1 MTRTTIESIEVIART
16 TSETG
21 GLRKKG
27 AASAAPFSFG
37 TMLENVPGSVRVA
50 RLFGIDINIHFSWI
64 LIFFLVVLN
73 LADSFPQQFPK
84 WSNEKGLV
92 VAAIT
97 AFLFFGSVLG
107 HELAHSLVARRF
119 RMSVSSI
126 TLFLLGGVANLRKE
140 PPSAQAEFF
149 MASAGP
155 ATSVLIGVVGLGVAF
170 FLESRAALPNAE
182 AVQAIAGYLGTVNL
196 YLAAFNMIPGFPLD
210 GGRVL
215 RSLIWGITG
224 NRTRATTI
232 AARGGQLVAFALGA
246 FVVYEVVVLQEA
258 SGLWLGLIAYFLYSA
273 ATSTLQ
279 QERVV
284 SVVGD
289 AKVGPLMTTDFRSTP
304 PGVTVGQLIRDL
316 VLPMNL
322 RAIPVLSGE
331 NFIGLVA
338 IGDLRKV
345 DQARWAE
352 TPVEQVMTPA
362 SELPTASP
370 DDPLTTALE
379 RFGETELPLLPV
391 IKDGRLVGLL
401 YRESVIGYVRMQ
413 EMLGL
418 EGRR

>member
-1 MTRTTIESIEVIART
+1 
-16 TSETG
+16 
-21 GLRKKG
+21 
-27 AASAAPFSFG
+27 
-37 TMLENVPGSVRVA
+37 MLQIMPGSVRIA

-73 LADSFPQQFPK
+73 LADSFPQQFPQ
-84 WSNEKGLV
+84 WSDQKGLV

-119 RMSVSSI
+119 QMSVSSI

-140 PPSAQAEFF
+140 PPSAQDEFF

-155 ATSVLIGVVGLGVAF
+155 ATSVVIGVVSLGVG
-170 FLESRAALPNAE
+170 FLLDPRAVALSNAE
-182 AVQAIAGYLGTVNL
+182 AVQAVAAYLGTVNL

-215 RSLIWGITG
+215 RSAIWAITG
-224 NRTRATTI
+224 DRTRATTI
-232 AARGGQLVAFALGA
+232 AARGGQVVAFAFGA
-246 FVVYEVVVLQEA
+246 FVVYEVIVLHEA
-258 SGLWLGLIAYFLYSA
+258 SGLWLGLIAYFLWNAASA
-273 ATSTLQ
+273 SLQ
-279 QERVV
+279 QERIT
-284 SVVGD
+284 SVVGG
-289 AKVGPLMTTDFRSTP
+289 AKVGPLMTTDFKSTP
-304 PGVTVGQLIRDL
+304 PGVMVGQVIRDF

-322 RAIPVLSGE
+322 RAIPVVAADR
-331 NFIGLVA
+331 FIGLVT

-352 TPVEQVMTPA
+352 TPVEAVMTAA
-362 SELPTASP
+362 SELPTVAP
-370 DDPLTTALE
+370 DDPLGTALE
-379 RFGETELPLLPV
+379 RFGTTELPLLPV
-391 IKDGRLVGLL
+391 VKDGHLVGVL

-413 EMLGL
+413 EMLGA

>member
-1 MTRTTIESIEVIART
+1 
-16 TSETG
+16 
-21 GLRKKG
+21 
-27 AASAAPFSFG
+27 
-37 TMLENVPGSVRVA
+37 MLGNVPGSVRVA

-73 LADSFPQQFPK
+73 LADSFPEQFPQ
-84 WSNEKGLV
+84 WSNQKGLV
-92 VAAIT
+92 VASIT
-97 AFLFFGSVLG
+97 AFLFFGSVLA

-119 RMSVSSI
+119 QMSVSSI

-149 MASAGP
+149 MAVAGP
-155 ATSVLIGVVGLGVAF
+155 ATSVVIGVVGLGLA
-170 FLESRAALPNAE
+170 LLLDPRTTLPNAE
-182 AVQAIAGYLGTVNL
+182 AVQAVAGYLGLVNL

-215 RSLIWGITG
+215 RSAIWAITG
-224 NRTRATTI
+224 NRGRATTI

-246 FVVYEVVVLQEA
+246 FVLYEVVILHEA

-284 SVVGD
+284 SVVGG
-289 AKVGPLMTTDFRSTP
+289 ARVAPLMTTDFKSTP
-304 PGVTVGQLIRDL
+304 PGAIVGQLIRDL

-322 RAIPVLSGE
+322 RAIPVVSGD

-352 TPVEQVMTPA
+352 TPVEDVMTPA
-362 SELPTASP
+362 SELPTVSP
-370 DDPLTTALE
+370 DDQLTTALE
-379 RFGETELPLLPV
+379 RFAATELPLLPV

-401 YRESVIGYVRMQ
+401 YRESVIAYVRMQ
-413 EMLGL
+413 EMVGL